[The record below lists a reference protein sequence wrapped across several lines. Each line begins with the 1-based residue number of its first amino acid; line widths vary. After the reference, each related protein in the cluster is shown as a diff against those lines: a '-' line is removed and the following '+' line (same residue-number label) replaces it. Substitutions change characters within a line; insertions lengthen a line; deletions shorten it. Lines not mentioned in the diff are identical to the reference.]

1 MGVHGYLREHI
12 NKIKYLNLPYDL
24 IELITIWYGTID
36 YWNINNTHSSYKF
49 IKYNNS
55 IIRNKSY
62 DGLCYHTYGSLK
74 ITKSDIKIWK
84 LQLLSMDN
92 LCTDLTPLIGIINNK
107 KIDSNLNGDFCDII
121 NNGYG
126 ISCFKGCKYYKQIQ
140 GFSYGSQIK
149 INDIIIMELNMTNPK
164 NCTLTYKINRN
175 GIIND
180 YGYAFK
186 KINPNIEW

>member
-1 MGVHGYLREHI
+1 MASCIEGINYKEKAIMGVHGYLREHI

-107 KIDSNLNGDFCDII
+107 KIISNANKPRKPPRPHHTT
-121 NNGYG
+121 
-126 ISCFKGCKYYKQIQ
+126 S
-140 GFSYGSQIK
+140 S
-149 INDIIIMELNMTNPK
+149 
-164 NCTLTYKINRN
+164 TYK
-175 GIIND
+175 
-180 YGYAFK
+180 YVQ
-186 KINPNIEW
+186 